1 MKRLIIGLLMVVLL
15 IGAVACSKSNES
27 APVPAPAPVHGPGTT
42 IAIPAPAPQA
52 TSIFGS
58 KGGETPPV
66 VIQEMPA
73 PIINIPSPSP
83 APAPS
88 ISSSGSA
95 DQSWAGQR
103 LIIRT
108 ANLDL
113 VVVDVTAAM
122 GQIEQ
127 LAGTYEGYI
136 VSSNSWKDN
145 DRLMGNIA
153 IRVTAGNFDNAISA
167 LHALSVEVKSEST
180 SGQDVTAEYVDLS
193 AKLRN
198 LEASESQLLELM
210 KQAGKVE
217 EILNVQRELVNT
229 RGEIE
234 QTKGRMQY
242 LEQSSSMSL
251 IQVTLEQSKL
261 SVDFNADTR
270 VVKEGQNVQFYP
282 IISGGFT
289 PYSYKWDFGDETTS
303 TEEQP
308 NHSYKSDGSYTVSLK
323 VTDDRGNT
331 APYERANY
339 ITVLPGW
346 NGGNVAS
353 TAWNGLVGFGRVLV
367 DIIIWLGIF
376 SPVWIVIGV
385 IVYFAWWRRKRKKA

>member
-1 MKRLIIGLLMVVLL
+1 MKRLIIGVLMVVLL
-15 IGAVACSKSNES
+15 VGTVACSKSSES
-27 APVPAPAPVHGPGTT
+27 APVPAPM
-42 IAIPAPAPQA
+42 PAPAPQA

-58 KGGETPPV
+58 KGSETPPV
-66 VIQEMPA
+66 VIQEVPA
-73 PIINIPSPSP
+73 PVINIPAPSP
-83 APAPS
+83 APATL

-95 DQSWAGQR
+95 DESWAGQR

-217 EILNVQRELVNT
+217 EILDVQRELVNT

-385 IVYFAWWRRKRKKA
+385 IVYFAWWRRKHKKA

>member
-1 MKRLIIGLLMVVLL
+1 MKRLIVGLLMVVLL
-15 IGAVACSKSNES
+15 VGTVACAKSAES
-27 APVPAPAPVHGPGTT
+27 YPAPSPAPAPGST
-42 IAIPAPAPQA
+42 IAIPAPAP
-52 TSIFGS
+52 
-58 KGGETPPV
+58 PV
-66 VIQEMPA
+66 IVKEMPA
-73 PIINIPSPSP
+73 PVINIPAP

-88 ISSSGSA
+88 ISSSGVA
-95 DQSWAGQR
+95 DQSWTGQR

-108 ANLDL
+108 ANIDL

-127 LAGTYEGYI
+127 LAGTYDGFI
-136 VSSNSWKDN
+136 VYSNSWQDK

-153 IRVTAGNFDNAISA
+153 IRVTSGNFDNAISA
-167 LHALSVEVKSEST
+167 LHALAVEVKSEST
-180 SGQDVTAEYVDLS
+180 SGQDVTEEYVDLS

-198 LEASESQLLELM
+198 LEASEAQLLELM

-217 EILNVQRELVNT
+217 EILAVQRELVNT

-270 VVKEGQNVQFYP
+270 VVKEGQNIQFYP
-282 IISGGFT
+282 IISGGFI

-308 NHSYKSDGSYTVSLK
+308 THSYKSDGSYTVSLR

-331 APYERANY
+331 VPYERANY

-353 TAWNGLVGFGRVLV
+353 TAWNGLVGFGRIIV

-376 SPVWIVIGV
+376 SPVWIVIGI
-385 IVYFAWWRRKRKKA
+385 IVYFAWWRRKHKKS

>member
-1 MKRLIIGLLMVVLL
+1 MKRLIVGLLMVVLL
-15 IGAVACSKSNES
+15 VGTVACAKSAES
-27 APVPAPAPVHGPGTT
+27 YPAPSPAPAPGST
-42 IAIPAPAPQA
+42 IAIPAPAP
-52 TSIFGS
+52 
-58 KGGETPPV
+58 PV
-66 VIQEMPA
+66 IVKEMPA
-73 PIINIPSPSP
+73 PVINIPAP

-88 ISSSGSA
+88 ISSSGVA
-95 DQSWAGQR
+95 DQSWTGQR

-108 ANLDL
+108 ANIDL

-127 LAGTYEGYI
+127 LAGTYDGFI
-136 VSSNSWKDN
+136 VYSNSWQDK

-153 IRVTAGNFDNAISA
+153 IRVTSGNFDNAISA
-167 LHALSVEVKSEST
+167 LHALAVEVKSEST
-180 SGQDVTAEYVDLS
+180 SGQDVTEEYVDLS

-198 LEASESQLLELM
+198 LEASEAQLLELM

-217 EILNVQRELVNT
+217 EILAVQRELVNT

-270 VVKEGQNVQFYP
+270 VVKEGQNIQFYP
-282 IISGGFT
+282 IISGGFI

-308 NHSYKSDGSYTVSLK
+308 SHSYKSDGSYTVSLR

-331 APYERANY
+331 VPYERANY

-353 TAWNGLVGFGRVLV
+353 TAWNGLVGFGRIIV

-376 SPVWIVIGV
+376 SPVWIVIGI
-385 IVYFAWWRRKRKKA
+385 IVYFAWWRRKHKKS

>member
-1 MKRLIIGLLMVVLL
+1 MKRLIVGLLMVVLL
-15 IGAVACSKSNES
+15 VGTVACAKSAES
-27 APVPAPAPVHGPGTT
+27 YPAPSPAPAPGST
-42 IAIPAPAPQA
+42 IAIPAPAP
-52 TSIFGS
+52 
-58 KGGETPPV
+58 PV
-66 VIQEMPA
+66 VVKEMPA
-73 PIINIPSPSP
+73 PVINIPAP

-88 ISSSGSA
+88 ISSSGVA
-95 DQSWAGQR
+95 DQSWTGQR

-108 ANLDL
+108 ANIDL

-127 LAGTYEGYI
+127 LAGTYDGFI
-136 VSSNSWKDN
+136 VYSNSWQDK

-167 LHALSVEVKSEST
+167 LHALAVEVKSEST
-180 SGQDVTAEYVDLS
+180 SGQDVTEEYVDLS

-198 LEASESQLLELM
+198 LEASEAQLLELM

-217 EILNVQRELVNT
+217 EILAVQRELVNT

-270 VVKEGQNVQFYP
+270 VVKEGQNIQFYP
-282 IISGGFT
+282 IISGGFI

-308 NHSYKSDGSYTVSLK
+308 THSYKSDGSYTVSLR

-331 APYERANY
+331 VPYERANY

-353 TAWNGLVGFGRVLV
+353 TAWNGLVGFGRIIV

-376 SPVWIVIGV
+376 SPVWIVIGI
-385 IVYFAWWRRKRKKA
+385 IVYFAWWRRKHKKS